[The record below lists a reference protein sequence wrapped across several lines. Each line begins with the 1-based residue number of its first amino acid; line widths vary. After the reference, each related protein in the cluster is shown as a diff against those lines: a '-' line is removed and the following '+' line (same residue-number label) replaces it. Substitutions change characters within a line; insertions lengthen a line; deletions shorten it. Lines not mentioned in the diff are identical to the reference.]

1 MKNFKMA
8 MAKPTKAGPYV
19 IAQVSPALRYT
30 GMRAK
35 KLLVS
40 IPEQNDHGY

>member
-8 MAKPTKAGPYV
+8 MAKPTRAGPCV
-19 IAQVSPALRYT
+19 IAQISPALRYT

-35 KLLVS
+35 KLFSVY
-40 IPEQNDHGY
+40 P